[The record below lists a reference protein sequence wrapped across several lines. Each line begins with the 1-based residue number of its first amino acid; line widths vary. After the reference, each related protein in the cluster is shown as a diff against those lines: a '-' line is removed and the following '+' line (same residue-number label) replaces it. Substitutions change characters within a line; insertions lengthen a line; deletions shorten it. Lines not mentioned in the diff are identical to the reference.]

1 MPSFNNNFLGF
12 VWLSLHVF
20 YDLSFLEELKLNIF
34 MINYRKMLLL
44 QNQFLWVLYNVLCL
58 LNLFQDLYLL

>member
-1 MPSFNNNFLGF
+1 
-12 VWLSLHVF
+12 
-20 YDLSFLEELKLNIF
+20 

>member
-44 QNQFLWVLYNVLCL
+44 QKPIFMSSLYCPLHA
-58 LNLFQDLYLL
+58 QIIS